1 MARHMNSDVEDEIE
15 AHSRK
20 LLAERMAQLTDEQ
33 RSRFDTCFPK
43 GVRADQLVTAI
54 GLCNRT
60 IRQNNG
66 AAFPYSV
73 PDASAKLKSS

>member
-15 AHSRK
+15 AHSRAM
-20 LLAERMAQLTDEQ
+20 LAERLAQLTDDQ
-33 RSRFDTCFPK
+33 RIRFDTCFPK

-66 AAFPYSV
+66 AAFPYSQT
-73 PDASAKLKSS
+73 DASAEAPK

>member
-1 MARHMNSDVEDEIE
+1 MKARHMNSDVEDEID
-15 AHSRK
+15 AHSRSM
-20 LLAERMAQLTDEQ
+20 LAERLAQLTDEQ

-60 IRQNNG
+60 IRHNNG
-66 AAFPYSV
+66 AAFPYS
-73 PDASAKLKSS
+73 PASGEVNG